1 MENEKIEDLS
11 FEEAYSRL
19 EEVLKRMED
28 PQITLEESIKLFKTG
43 VALYKRCKFLIDSA
57 SLSVKEVLGELE
69 KEMKIDEEELGR

>member
-1 MENEKIEDLS
+1 MENEKIDELS
-11 FEEAYSRL
+11 FEEAYNRL

-28 PQITLEESIKLFKTG
+28 PQITLEESIKLFREG

-69 KEMKIDEEELGR
+69 REMKIDEN